1 MFFFLQKLEEHI
13 SLHEDLLT
21 STLHSLQEISSGT
34 YKTKAKKLASHQSHM
49 QQIKD
54 GAQKLKTQPNRKE
67 LERHFVA
74 LEGAILTD
82 IDNLK
87 RKVKKMKLTS
97 PEVNDV
103 QIALEN
109 LEVS

>member
-1 MFFFLQKLEEHI
+1 
-13 SLHEDLLT
+13 
-21 STLHSLQEISSGT
+21 
-34 YKTKAKKLASHQSHM
+34 M

-54 GAQKLKTQPNRKE
+54 DAQKLKSQPNRKE
-67 LERHFVA
+67 LERQFAA

-103 QIALEN
+103 QCALEN
-109 LEVS
+109 LEVSRTRIV